1 MKEWFFLVLCRAYA
15 ILIVYVIFFTL
26 IVIIF
31 QTFYLNIRIIIYQ
44 TKDAF
49 LSISINQHNI
59 DTHLMLYEPHP
70 SNFLVKT
77 IAKVQFCI
85 HWKPVAFNINAF
97 NYVQFYFFKGRHH
110 SSNKIFNTQMVNAFS
125 PLAFGFSSKGA
136 SGGLTFDFNE
146 ESC

>member
-1 MKEWFFLVLCRAYA
+1 MQCRAYA

-59 DTHLMLYEPHP
+59 DTHLMLYEP
-70 SNFLVKT
+70 SIKL
-77 IAKVQFCI
+77 
-85 HWKPVAFNINAF
+85 
-97 NYVQFYFFKGRHH
+97 
-110 SSNKIFNTQMVNAFS
+110 FS
-125 PLAFGFSSKGA
+125 E
-136 SGGLTFDFNE
+136 NH
-146 ESC
+146 C